1 MQFSITIAITI
12 KIYNSI
18 KVYKFTIYNKWILQR
33 VKRGRDHDRVK
44 MEKKLISIA
53 IGRFNEDAINVCV
66 VICISYH

>member
-33 VKRGRDHDRVK
+33 VKRGKDQDRVK

-53 IGRFNEDAINVCV
+53 IVGFNEDAINVCV
-66 VICISYH
+66 YICIAYH